1 MMKFERGGQ
10 PTWWVSLI
18 PFIFLVAALSVVI
31 YVFGSDALSGASQV
45 ALMFAAGVTVVLAM
59 VLYKIPW
66 KKFEEAILDNIT
78 SVGTSIVILL
88 LIGAVAG
95 SWMVSGVVPTMIYY
109 GMKVIFPEI
118 FLFASCAISALIA
131 VMTGSSWTTIATIGV
146 ALVGIGTA
154 QGYEPGWIAGAI
166 ISGAYFGDKVSPLSD
181 TTVLASSSAGTPL
194 FTHIRFMMVTTV
206 PSFAISLAIFLIVSL
221 MHGDSAAMQAAD
233 FSNDLKDTF
242 NITPWLLLV
251 PIVTA
256 LLIIRKVS
264 AIATLFIAAVVAGV
278 FALIFQPHIIG
289 AIASGTTPDPA
300 ASLSFLD
307 GFKGLC
313 ITYYGSTAID
323 TGNAALNDL
332 VSTRGMTGMLN
343 TIFLIIAASTFGG
356 TLVGSGMLQSLT
368 DALVRFV
375 RRRVAMV
382 TATVGTGIFA
392 NMITGD
398 QYLSILLTSSLYKKL
413 YQERGY
419 ETKLLSRSVEDSA
432 TVVSVLIPWNSCGMT
447 QATVLKVATLEYLPY
462 CFFNIISPLMSIFIA
477 AIGYKIVRKSN

>member
-1 MMKFERGGQ
+1 MKLFRKGAN
-10 PTWWVSLI
+10 PSTLVSLL
-18 PFIFLVAALSVVI
+18 PFVFLVAALSVVI
-31 YVFGSDALSGASQV
+31 YVFGTSALDGASQV
-45 ALMFAAGVTVVLAM
+45 ALLFAAGFTVVLSM
-59 VLYKIPW
+59 VLYRVSW
-66 KKFEEAILDNIT
+66 KVFEEAILDNIT

-88 LIGAVAG
+88 LIGAVSG
-95 SWMVSGVVPTMIYY
+95 SWMISGVVPTMIYY

-118 FLFASCAISALIA
+118 FLFASCVISALIA

-166 ISGAYFGDKVSPLSD
+166 ISGAYFGDKISPLSD

-206 PSFAISLAIFLIVSL
+206 PSFLITLVIFLIVSL
-221 MHGDSAAMQAAD
+221 LHDVPSGTQVAGFAS
-233 FSNDLKDTF
+233 DLKETF

-251 PIVTA
+251 PVLTGI
-256 LLIIRKVS
+256 LIAKKVS
-264 AIATLFIAAVVAGV
+264 AIATLFIAAVIAGV
-278 FALIFQPHIIG
+278 AALVFQPHIIG
-289 AIASGTTPDPA
+289 VIAENSGKG
-300 ASLSFLD
+300 LSFVD
-307 GFKGLC
+307 GFKGLS
-313 ITYYGSTAID
+313 IMYYGATAVD
-323 TGNAALNDL
+323 TGNEALNSL

-343 TIFLIIAASTFGG
+343 TVFLIIAASCFGG

-368 DALVRFV
+368 DALVKFV
-375 RRRVAMV
+375 HKRVSMV
-382 TATVGTGIFA
+382 ASTVGTGIFA

-413 YQERGY
+413 YRERGY
-419 ETKLLSRSVEDSA
+419 EPQLLSRSVEDSA

-462 CFFNIISPLMSIFIA
+462 CFFNLLSPFMSIFIA
-477 AIGYKIVRKSN
+477 AIGYKIVRKST